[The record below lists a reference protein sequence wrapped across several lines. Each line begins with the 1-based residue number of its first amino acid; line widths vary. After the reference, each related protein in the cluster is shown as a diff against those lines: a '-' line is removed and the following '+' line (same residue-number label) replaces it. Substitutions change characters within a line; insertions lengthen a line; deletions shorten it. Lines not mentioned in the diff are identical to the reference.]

1 MTMLR
6 RKLLTALSA
15 GMTVPALGALTGS
28 AFAAPVSPVPEPPSP
43 QESLPALSRQ
53 LQMLP
58 RRRQFTTL
66 PRLLDHPDLWDDVAF
81 EALRAYRSNE
91 RMIGTG
97 TSLSGNWPVE
107 AQNLLNSEIFSFG
120 HPDALLVMALWGE
133 AQLALYDATAWAR
146 FDLARLVTSGQS
158 VLPLKQSATGSSRH
172 HQDEQ
177 GAYGAAGRG
186 IPALEARGVVF
197 LACHNAVW
205 AHAGRLL
212 ALGAVPGNPTQ
223 EQLAAELTNRLDP
236 RAIVT
241 PSALGALAE
250 LQRVGFA
257 RIF

>member
-1 MTMLR
+1 MPMNR
-6 RKLLTALSA
+6 RQILAGLSA
-15 GMTVPALGALTGS
+15 GPVLATLSRAAVARETSSAVVPQ
-28 AFAAPVSPVPEPPSP
+28 PPTP
-43 QESLPALSRQ
+43 QTSLPALSRQ
-53 LQMLP
+53 LQAVP

-81 EALRAYRSNE
+81 EALRAYRSDE

-120 HPDALLVMALWGE
+120 HPEALLVMALWSE
-133 AQLALYDATAWAR
+133 AQLALYDDEAWSR
-146 FDLARLVTSGQS
+146 YGLSRLTSSGQS
-158 VLPLKQSATGSSRH
+158 VLPLRQVTTGYSRH

-177 GAYGAAGRG
+177 GVYGAAGRS
-186 IPALEARGVVF
+186 IPALQARGVVF

-212 ALGAVPGNPTQ
+212 ALGAVAGNPGQ
-223 EQLAAELTNRLDP
+223 EQLVATLTNHLDP

-250 LQRVGFA
+250 LQRAGFS
-257 RIF
+257 RVF

>member
-1 MTMLR
+1 MILPR
-6 RKLLTALSA
+6 RQLITAAAS
-15 GMTVPALGALTGS
+15 LGAVLP
-28 AFAAPVSPVPEPPSP
+28 FAARAAQPVLPTPAPPAPETH
-43 QESLPALSRQ
+43 LPDLSRQ
-53 LQMLP
+53 LTALP
-58 RRRQFTTL
+58 RRREFATL

-81 EALRAYRSNE
+81 DALRAYRGAE

-97 TSLSGNWPVE
+97 TALSGSWPVE
-107 AQNLLNSEIFSFG
+107 AQNLLNSEIFAFG

-133 AQLALYDATAWAR
+133 AQLALYDEAAWSQ
-146 FDLARLVTSGQS
+146 FDLARLTSPGQS
-158 VLPLKQSATGSSRH
+158 PLPLKQSATGSSRH
-172 HQDEQ
+172 HQDEL

-186 IPALEARGVVF
+186 IPALQARGVVF

-223 EQLAAELTNRLDP
+223 EQLAAQLTNHLDK

-250 LQRVGFA
+250 LQRAGFS
-257 RIF
+257 RVF

>member
-1 MTMLR
+1 MALQR
-6 RKLLTALSA
+6 RGFIAALSA
-15 GMTVPALGALTGS
+15 GAALPALHAL
-28 AFAAPVSPVPEPPSP
+28 ASPALAEGLPAIPEPPSP
-43 QESLPALSRQ
+43 QNSLPALSRQ
-53 LQMLP
+53 LQALP
-58 RRRQFTTL
+58 RRRQFETL

-81 EALRAYRSNE
+81 EALRTYRSDA

-97 TSLSGNWPVE
+97 SSLSGNWPIE

-133 AQLALYDATAWAR
+133 AQLALYDAAAWTR
-146 FDLARLVTSGQS
+146 FDLARIATSGQS
-158 VLPLKQSATGSSRH
+158 VLPLRQSATGSSRQ

-177 GAYGAAGRG
+177 GVYGAAGRG
-186 IPALEARGVVF
+186 IPALQARGVVF

-205 AHAGRLL
+205 AHAGRLI
-212 ALGAVPGNPTQ
+212 ALGGVSGNPGQ
-223 EQLAAELTNRLDP
+223 EQLAAELTNHLDP

-250 LQRVGFA
+250 LQRAGFS